1 MKPTN
6 TAAHGPRTMDVEPAT
21 FRDILP
27 KLRDLIPH
35 SLIDGQA
42 WDRLLDRAGDLPAWL
57 PGTYFGFEFRL
68 GDSTPAA
75 DFFVRMLLSGPFTQ
89 EYVRRGEAAQSSSAE
104 ASLARFLVEANQ
116 ANSPLTDLFDTV
128 GLECDIAEVPVDRR
142 PAPGVFLKLR
152 PGAKQTGRAPS
163 MVADAI
169 ADVVGWRSDEGERHA
184 LERAF
189 EVLPAGGEVGYVG
202 ALPGRKTRAVRVIVR
217 GIWEPDVPAFLQR
230 LAWPG
235 PVDRVVEVLADLG
248 DVSPHFR
255 VAFDVT
261 ARGVAPHLGLEMG
274 ALEPQD
280 QQVAPHEWLY
290 TERRHWL
297 PLVTRVEERGWCLP
311 AKARG
316 LLDYLELQ
324 TSWDKT
330 GMFQSYKGINHI
342 KISIDA
348 ASVSAKGYVGM
359 FFRQFHSRA
368 VVQAKVADSPA
379 NPQEEEH

>member
-1 MKPTN
+1 MTPTN
-6 TAAHGPRTMDVEPAT
+6 TAAHGPQPTT

-27 KLRDLIPH
+27 KLRSLIPH
-35 SLIDGQA
+35 ALIDGQA

-68 GDSTPAA
+68 GDPTPAA
-75 DFFVRMLLSGPFTQ
+75 DFFVRMLLSGPFVQ
-89 EYVRRGEAAQSSSAE
+89 EYVRRGEAAQPSSAE
-104 ASLARFLVEANQ
+104 ASLSRFLVEANQ
-116 ANSPLTDLFDTV
+116 ANSPLADLFDTV

-189 EVLPAGGEVGYVG
+189 EALPAGGKVGYVG
-202 ALPGRKTRAVRVIVR
+202 ALPGRKTRAIRVIAR
-217 GIWEPDVPAFLQR
+217 GIWEPDVPAFLSR

-274 ALEPQD
+274 ALEPQN
-280 QQVAPHEWLY
+280 QQVTPHEWLY

-297 PLVTRVEERGWCLP
+297 PLVTRVEERGWCLL

-316 LLDYLELQ
+316 LLDYLEPQ

-330 GMFQSYKGINHI
+330 GMFQSYKGINHV

-348 ASVSAKGYVGM
+348 ASISAKGYVGM
-359 FFRQFHSRA
+359 FFRQFHS
-368 VVQAKVADSPA
+368 
-379 NPQEEEH
+379 

>member
-1 MKPTN
+1 MNPTN
-6 TAAHGPRTMDVEPAT
+6 TAAHDPRTMDVEPTT

-27 KLRDLIPH
+27 KLRGLIPH

-68 GDSTPAA
+68 GDPTPAA
-75 DFFVRMLLSGPFTQ
+75 DFFVRMLLSGPFVQ
-89 EYVRRGEAAQSSSAE
+89 EYVRRGEAAQPSSAE

-116 ANSPLTDLFDTV
+116 ANSRLADLFDTV
-128 GLECDIAEVPVDRR
+128 GLECDIAEVPSDRR

-152 PGAKQTGRAPS
+152 PGAKPPS
-163 MVADAI
+163 IVADAI
-169 ADVVGWRSDEGERHA
+169 ASVVGWHSGAGERHA

-189 EVLPAGGEVGYVG
+189 EALPAGGEVGFVG
-202 ALPGRKTRAVRVIVR
+202 ALPGRKTRAIRVIVR
-217 GIWEPDVPAFLQR
+217 GIWEPDVPAFLSR

-235 PVDRVVEVLADLG
+235 PVDRVGEVLADLR

-274 ALEPQD
+274 AVEPKN
-280 QQVAPHEWLY
+280 QQVARLEWLH

-297 PLVTRVEERGWCLP
+297 PLVTRVAEKGWCLP

-359 FFRQFHSRA
+359 FFRQFDSRA
-368 VVQAKVADSPA
+368 VAQPKVADSPA

>member
-68 GDSTPAA
+68 GDSIPAA

-104 ASLARFLVEANQ
+104 ESLARFLVEANQ

-152 PGAKQTGRAPS
+152 PGAKQTGRAP
-163 MVADAI
+163 
-169 ADVVGWRSDEGERHA
+169 RHGC
-184 LERAF
+184 R
-189 EVLPAGGEVGYVG
+189 
-202 ALPGRKTRAVRVIVR
+202 RHCRCR
-217 GIWEPDVPAFLQR
+217 R
-230 LAWPG
+230 LAQ
-235 PVDRVVEVLADLG
+235 R
-248 DVSPHFR
+248 
-255 VAFDVT
+255 
-261 ARGVAPHLGLEMG
+261 RGRTP
-274 ALEPQD
+274 
-280 QQVAPHEWLY
+280 
-290 TERRHWL
+290 R
-297 PLVTRVEERGWCLP
+297 
-311 AKARG
+311 
-316 LLDYLELQ
+316 
-324 TSWDKT
+324 T
-330 GMFQSYKGINHI
+330 GTG
-342 KISIDA
+342 
-348 ASVSAKGYVGM
+348 V
-359 FFRQFHSRA
+359 
-368 VVQAKVADSPA
+368 
-379 NPQEEEH
+379 